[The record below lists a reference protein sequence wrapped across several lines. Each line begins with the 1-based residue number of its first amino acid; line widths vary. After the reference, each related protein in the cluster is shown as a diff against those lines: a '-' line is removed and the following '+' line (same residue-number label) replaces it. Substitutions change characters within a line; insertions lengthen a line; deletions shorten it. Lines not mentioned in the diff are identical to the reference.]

1 MASLIDLDETYLPT
15 GPMRQIT
22 AVTAFSDAMIECE
35 MSLDSH
41 WVYPVHFPDDPILP
55 ASLMIEAAGQVTALW
70 AWLSG
75 QRGKPRM
82 VKAAGDFRAP
92 CGPHNRI
99 LTFRG
104 SIRRKRFLNFGTVS
118 VLIDG
123 QQIAAIEN
131 CIAVV

>member
-1 MASLIDLDETYLPT
+1 MVSLIDLDNTYLPV

-22 AVTAFSDAMIECE
+22 AVTAFSEATIVCE
-35 MSLDSH
+35 MSLNSH

-82 VKAAGDFRAP
+82 VKASGDFRAP
-92 CGPHNRI
+92 CGPHDQS
-99 LTFRG
+99 LTFRA
-104 SIRRKRFLNFGTVS
+104 SIRKKRFLNFGTVS
-118 VLIDG
+118 VLIGDNE
-123 QQIAAIEN
+123 IATIEN

>member
-1 MASLIDLDETYLPT
+1 MVSLIDLNSTFLPV

-22 AVTAFSDAMIECE
+22 AVTSFCESTIVCE

-41 WVYPVHFPDDPILP
+41 WVYPVHFPNDPILP

-70 AWLSG
+70 AWLNG

-82 VKAAGDFRAP
+82 VRASGDFRAP
-92 CGPHNRI
+92 CGPSDTT
-99 LTFRG
+99 LTFRAN
-104 SIRRKRFLNFGTVS
+104 IKKKRFLNFGTVS
-118 VLIDG
+118 VLIGD
-123 QQIAAIEN
+123 QEIAAITN

>member
-1 MASLIDLDETYLPT
+1 MVSLIDLDNTFLPI
-15 GPMRQIT
+15 GQMRQIT
-22 AVTAFSDAMIECE
+22 AVTAFYETTIVCE
-35 MSLDSH
+35 MSLTSH

-82 VKAAGDFRAP
+82 VKVSGDFRAP
-92 CGPHNRI
+92 CGPEDGV
-99 LTFRG
+99 LTFRAN
-104 SIRRKRFLNFGTVS
+104 IRKKRFLNFGTVS
-118 VLIDG
+118 VLIGD
-123 QQIAAIEN
+123 QEIATIVN

>member
-1 MASLIDLDETYLPT
+1 MVSLIDLDNTFLPI

-22 AVTAFSDAMIECE
+22 AVTAFHETSIVCE

-92 CGPHNRI
+92 CGPGSGN
-99 LTFRG
+99 LTFRA
-104 SIRRKRFLNFGTVS
+104 SIRKKRFLNFGTVS
-118 VLIDG
+118 VMMG
-123 QQIAAIEN
+123 AQEIAAIEN